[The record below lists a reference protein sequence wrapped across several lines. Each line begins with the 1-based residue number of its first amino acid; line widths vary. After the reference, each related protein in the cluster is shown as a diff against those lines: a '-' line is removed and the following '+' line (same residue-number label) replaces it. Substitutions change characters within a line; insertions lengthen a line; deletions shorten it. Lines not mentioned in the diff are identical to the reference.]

1 MLANSR
7 GPPDRF
13 QPYLFANRFG
23 GRKMKKDPEKVFI
36 RSKDGYEEITFEEFL
51 NREASNEEYKKKKF
65 VYLHGMLMEVS
76 EEDYAEYYR
85 HRRREKYIA
94 ERSTS
99 NGDISYHML
108 TTDEFNGEDIL
119 VDEQADTA
127 AQAEQEIMKD
137 KLRCAMLKLDDDE
150 KLLIYRHYYA
160 EIPTTKLAKMYGIS
174 QQAVS
179 KRIIKIR
186 EKLKNI
192 MEK

>member
-1 MLANSR
+1 
-7 GPPDRF
+7 
-13 QPYLFANRFG
+13 
-23 GRKMKKDPEKVFI
+23 
-36 RSKDGYEEITFEEFL
+36 
-51 NREASNEEYKKKKF
+51 
-65 VYLHGMLMEVS
+65 MEVS
-76 EEDYAEYYR
+76 EEDCAEFYR

-108 TTDEFNGEDIL
+108 TTDEFDGEDIL
-119 VDEQADTA
+119 VDEQA
-127 AQAEQEIMKD
+127 EQKVMLD
-137 KLRCAMLKLDDDE
+137 KLRCAMRELYEDE
-150 KLLIYRHYYA
+150 KQLIYRHYYA
-160 EIPTTKLAKMYGIS
+160 EIPTTKLAEMYGIS

>member
-1 MLANSR
+1 
-7 GPPDRF
+7 
-13 QPYLFANRFG
+13 
-23 GRKMKKDPEKVFI
+23 MKKEPEKVFI
-36 RSKDGYEEITFEEFL
+36 RSKDGYEEITFKEFL
-51 NREASNEEYKKKKF
+51 MRKEGDEEYGEKKF
-65 VYLHGMLMEVS
+65 LPLHGMLMEVS

-127 AQAEQEIMKD
+127 AQAEQEIMRD
-137 KLRCAMLKLDDDE
+137 KLRYAMLKLDEDE
-150 KLLIYRHYYA
+150 QLLIYRHYYA
-160 EIPTTKLAKMYGIS
+160 EIPTTKLAEIYGIS

-179 KRIIKIR
+179 KRIVKIR
-186 EKLKNI
+186 EKLKSI

>member
-7 GPPDRF
+7 GPPNRF
-13 QPYLFANRFG
+13 QPYIFANRFG
-23 GRKMKKDPEKVFI
+23 GKKMNKVHGKVFI
-36 RSKDGYEEITFEEFL
+36 RTRNGYEELTFEEFL
-51 NREASNEEYKKKKF
+51 NREASNEEYGKKKF
-65 VYLHGMLMEVS
+65 VPLHGMLMEVS

-127 AQAEQEIMKD
+127 AQAEQEIMRD
-137 KLRCAMLKLDDDE
+137 KLRYAMLKLDEDE
-150 KLLIYRHYYA
+150 QLLIYRHYYA
-160 EIPTTKLAKMYGIS
+160 EIPTTKLAEIYGIS

-179 KRIIKIR
+179 KRIVKIR
-186 EKLKNI
+186 EKLKSI

>member
-1 MLANSR
+1 MNKEH
-7 GPPDRF
+7 G
-13 QPYLFANRFG
+13 
-23 GRKMKKDPEKVFI
+23 KVFI
-36 RSKDGYEEITFEEFL
+36 RTRNGYEEITFEEFL

-65 VYLHGMLMEVS
+65 VPLHGMLMEVS
-76 EEDYAEYYR
+76 KEDYAEYYR

-108 TTDEFNGEDIL
+108 TNDEFNGEDIL

-127 AQAEQEIMKD
+127 AQAEQEVVLD
-137 KLRCAMLKLDDDE
+137 KLRCAMRELYEDE
-150 KLLIYRHYYA
+150 KQLIYRHYYA

-174 QQAVS
+174 HQAVS

>member
-1 MLANSR
+1 
-7 GPPDRF
+7 
-13 QPYLFANRFG
+13 
-23 GRKMKKDPEKVFI
+23 MKKDPEKVFI

-85 HRRREKYIA
+85 HRRREKYIV

-127 AQAEQEIMKD
+127 AQAEQEIMRD
-137 KLRCAMLKLDDDE
+137 KLRYAMLKLDEDE
-150 KLLIYRHYYA
+150 QLLIYRHYYA
-160 EIPTTKLAKMYGIS
+160 EIPTTKLAEIYGIS

-179 KRIIKIR
+179 KRIVKIR
-186 EKLKNI
+186 EKLKSI

>member
-1 MLANSR
+1 
-7 GPPDRF
+7 
-13 QPYLFANRFG
+13 
-23 GRKMKKDPEKVFI
+23 
-36 RSKDGYEEITFEEFL
+36 
-51 NREASNEEYKKKKF
+51 
-65 VYLHGMLMEVS
+65 MEVS
-76 EEDYAEYYR
+76 EEDCAEYYR
-85 HRRREKYIA
+85 HRRRGKYIA

-108 TTDEFNGEDIL
+108 TNDEFNGEDIL

-127 AQAEQEIMKD
+127 AQAEQEVVLD
-137 KLRCAMLKLDDDE
+137 KLRCAMRELYEDE
-150 KLLIYRHYYA
+150 KLLVYRHYYA

>member
-1 MLANSR
+1 MNKEH
-7 GPPDRF
+7 G
-13 QPYLFANRFG
+13 
-23 GRKMKKDPEKVFI
+23 KVFI
-36 RSKDGYEEITFEEFL
+36 RTRNGYEEITFEEFL

-65 VYLHGMLMEVS
+65 VPLHGMLMEVS
-76 EEDYAEYYR
+76 EEDCAEYYR

-108 TTDEFNGEDIL
+108 TNDEFNGEDIL

-127 AQAEQEIMKD
+127 AQAEQEVVLD
-137 KLRCAMLKLDDDE
+137 KLRCAMRELYEDE

>member
-1 MLANSR
+1 MNKEH
-7 GPPDRF
+7 G
-13 QPYLFANRFG
+13 
-23 GRKMKKDPEKVFI
+23 KVFI
-36 RSKDGYEEITFEEFL
+36 RSENGYEEITFEDLLNFKASDEEFG
-51 NREASNEEYKKKKF
+51 KKKF
-65 VYLHGMLMEVS
+65 VPVHGMLMEFS

-119 VDEQADTA
+119 VDEKADTA
-127 AQAEQEIMKD
+127 AQAEQEIMLD

-150 KLLIYRHYYA
+150 KQLIYRHYYA
-160 EIPTTKLAKMYGIS
+160 EIPTTKLAEIYGIS

-179 KRIIKIR
+179 KRIVKIR

>member
-7 GPPDRF
+7 GPLDRF
-13 QPYLFANRFG
+13 QLYTFANRFG
-23 GRKMKKDPEKVFI
+23 GKKMNKEHGKVFI
-36 RSKDGYEEITFEEFL
+36 KSENGYEEITFEDLLNFKASDEEFG
-51 NREASNEEYKKKKF
+51 KKKF
-65 VYLHGMLMEVS
+65 VPVHGMLMEVS

-119 VDEQADTA
+119 VDEKADTA
-127 AQAEQEIMKD
+127 AQAEQEIMLD

-150 KLLIYRHYYA
+150 KQLIYRHYYA
-160 EIPTTKLAKMYGIS
+160 EIPTTKLAEIYGIS

-179 KRIIKIR
+179 KRIVKIR